1 MTTLEIPVT
10 GLGIFGGNLRI
21 SNDHVALTV
30 HEARPALAAMLRELV
45 DARVPTTAHVDIS
58 RDGVVTLVGVE
69 ASAEVCA

>member
-1 MTTLEIPVT
+1 MTTLDIPVT
-10 GLGIFGGNLRI
+10 SFCLFGGNFRI

-45 DARVPTTAHVDIS
+45 DARVPTTAHVEIS

-69 ASAEVCA
+69 ASAEACA